1 MSGFPRNSDMNV
13 ITSSIKLKVP
23 EETPG
28 ILFKNLY
35 LSCDPAMRGRMLILE
50 GSYAESF
57 KPGSSVT
64 LLILHFIEYFSRKQS
79 IQFRIGLLIY
89 VILVKNFF
97 FSFYPF
103 CSILSF
109 LS

>member
-1 MSGFPRNSDMNV
+1 MRIAAECSTTEV
-13 ITSSIKLKVP
+13 
-23 EETPG
+23 EC
-28 ILFKNLY
+28 LFVMH
-35 LSCDPAMRGRMLILE
+35 SAMRGRMLILE

-97 FSFYPF
+97 CFLFILFVQFYLF
-103 CSILSF
+103 
-109 LS
+109 